1 MAANLTDSEEEL
13 IFVLTTTIYTTL
25 SITIVIPFLI
35 LTVLC
40 IAALFLA
47 KSINLQLRTLL
58 INVFAVDLLTWIS
71 NAIQFLG
78 YPERVLSQS
87 LVSCRV
93 AVSVFIVIGV
103 QGYTSRAL
111 YAVMVYFFIKD
122 GVDPKKW
129 RVIVPYI
136 AISWAISIAVGI
148 LGFFDLF
155 FSFRDGIDSVFCYY
169 SVNLPPSL
177 AALIPAVTV
186 VLLSIAVIIIFSVL
200 TLRYIK
206 RNTLQGNVE
215 VKRSVAKILLYH
227 FVVTMLNLFILVLL
241 SLNPL
246 IESYLSNAVLVR
258 VILRFYVLRIATN
271 LVYITLPIVIL
282 AVLKPL
288 RQALK
293 RVLKMILCCCV
304 MKSNAVHPEV

>member
-1 MAANLTDSEEEL
+1 MAANLTDRDEEL
-13 IFVLTTTIYTTL
+13 IFALTTTIYTTF

-58 INVFAVDLLTWIS
+58 INVFAVDLLIWIGY
-71 NAIQFLG
+71 AIQYLG

-87 LVSCRV
+87 LVSCRLFT
-93 AVSVFIVIGV
+93 SVFIIIGQ
-103 QGYTSRAL
+103 QGYMSRAL

-122 GVDPKKW
+122 GVDPTKW

-136 AISWAISIAVGI
+136 AISWVISISLGI
-148 LGFFDLF
+148 LAFFDLF
-155 FSFRDGIDSVFCYY
+155 LGYRDGIDSAFCND
-169 SVNLPPSL
+169 SINLPPAL
-177 AALIPAVTV
+177 ALLITV
-186 VLLSIAVIIIFSVL
+186 AAAVLLSIAVIIIFSVL
-200 TLRYIK
+200 TLHYVK
-206 RNTLQGNVE
+206 KNTLQGNVE
-215 VKRSVAKILLYH
+215 VKRAVAKILLYH

-258 VILRFYVLRIATN
+258 VILRFYVLRIAMN
-271 LVYITLPIVIL
+271 LILLPLPIVIL

-288 RQALK
+288 HQALK
-293 RVLKMILCCCV
+293 QVFLCCCV